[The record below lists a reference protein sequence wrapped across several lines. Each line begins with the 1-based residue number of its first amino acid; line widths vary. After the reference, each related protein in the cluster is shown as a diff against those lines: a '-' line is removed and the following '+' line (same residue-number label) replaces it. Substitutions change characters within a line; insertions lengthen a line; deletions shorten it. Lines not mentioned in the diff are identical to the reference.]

1 MIRDVDIEGTVK
13 KKPIYF
19 SHTISDFWL
28 IKKFPGK
35 MKKVKLNCHFGICTA
50 VDPKIWDTCNY
61 VCNAELGKHTA
72 C

>member
-1 MIRDVDIEGTVK
+1 MS
-13 KKPIYF
+13 IYIF
-19 SHTISDFWL
+19 LYIWSLKHQTNF
-28 IKKFPGK
+28 FPGK